1 MSTPGLSPG
10 LSEDELN
17 AFFDGQLNAADRAR
31 VLEAINRDE
40 ALQSRMAEIQ
50 QTRSLLRHAYE
61 HPPLPQR
68 AAAASSSW
76 QKHMLAASVLVSLG
90 AVSGWLLHT
99 LVGGS
104 LITAVQS
111 ASAPKGVVIQVSK
124 NDPAEWEMALI
135 NARNVR
141 KAYGDKPMAVE
152 IVAYGPGLNML
163 RNDSPVSA
171 DLEEASKDGVKLLAC
186 GNTMRMTHTAREE
199 LNWLVDVVPAG
210 IVEIMQRQSE
220 GYAYV
225 RP

>member
-1 MSTPGLSPG
+1 MNTPV

-17 AFFDGQLNAADRAR
+17 AFVDGQLSATDRAR

-40 ALQSRMAEIQ
+40 ALQSRVAEIQ

-61 HPPLPQR
+61 RPPLPSR
-68 AAAASSSW
+68 ARPAPLSW
-76 QKHMLAASVLVSLG
+76 RKQMLAATVLLSIG
-90 AVSGWLLHT
+90 AVT
-99 LVGGS
+99 GGIVHKLAS
-104 LITAVQS
+104 KAPAPAAQTAGV
-111 ASAPKGVVIQVSK
+111 PKGVVIQVSK

-141 KAYGDKPMAVE
+141 RAYGDQPMEVE
-152 IVAYGPGLNML
+152 IVAYGPGLKML

-171 DLEEASKDGVKLLAC
+171 GLEEARKDGVKLLAC
-186 GNTMRMTHTAREE
+186 GNTMRATHTTRED